1 MIENVLRKLWKIV
14 NVLQI
19 DLNVYLIKINTDTY
33 ACVFVGRFMII
44 SDTCGKSF
52 GSLKVVFCIYFLNF

>member
-44 SDTCGKSF
+44 SDTYGKSF